1 MLKTNKAAAAAGDYD
16 DDDNNISDFK
26 MHQIL
31 SSMEGALMI
40 ITPYFCP
47 CSNLQHTEETSTC
60 DNNKCQS
67 VICQM

>member
-1 MLKTNKAAAAAGDYD
+1 MLKTNKAAAGGGDYD

-31 SSMEGALMI
+31 SSIEGALMI
-40 ITPYFCP
+40 INPYFCP
-47 CSNLQHTEETSTC
+47 CCSNLQNTEETSTC

-67 VICQM
+67 VIC